1 MATRLSF
8 SPAEKLS
15 ARSPRDGP
23 RSARLQSRTPAKDK
37 PGRQSFRESPGA
49 FRTAERLAEPTE
61 PQTRPPAATSRGPAE
76 AEMSAQAAEAEAQAA
91 EISRH
96 REQVLTAAQ
105 KSGLFGGGTARPP
118 RTDPPGAC
126 SLRAPEDSRAAQ
138 TSGCVYGATTCTALE
153 FFCRA
158 FSTQVL
164 RTDYSLALLERQ
176 LGQPRAAFLAQPEL
190 HWSVKG
196 LRDQHAPG

>member
-49 FRTAERLAEPTE
+49 FRAAVRLAEPTE
-61 PQTRPPAATSRGPAE
+61 PQTPPPAGASGEPAE
-76 AEMSAQAAEAEAQAA
+76 AEMSARAAEAKAQAA

-96 REQVLTAAQ
+96 KEQVRTAAQ
-105 KSGLFGGGTARPP
+105 KWPLWWRHSSASSGRPAGCLLSTRSRSQPSRSDLQLRIAPPAAQRLSLPFSAHGGGSKAR
-118 RTDPPGAC
+118 
-126 SLRAPEDSRAAQ
+126 Q
-138 TSGCVYGATTCTALE
+138 
-153 FFCRA
+153 
-158 FSTQVL
+158 
-164 RTDYSLALLERQ
+164 
-176 LGQPRAAFLAQPEL
+176 
-190 HWSVKG
+190 
-196 LRDQHAPG
+196 